1 MADTS
6 DPLVIEASKNEAAN
20 SFIMSPMIEKGSTVL
35 VTGVNGFIASHVAD
49 QLLQAGYQVRGTVR
63 SQDKANWLYALF
75 DSIYAKG
82 KFEAVTV
89 PDMVADGAFDDA
101 VQGVSGIVHLASV
114 VTFSDKFDEVVPPTV
129 KGALNVLTS
138 ASKESGV
145 KSVVYTSS
153 STAALTPV
161 PNKKIV
167 ITADSWNEAAVNAAQ
182 NDPNVDPYSVYAASK
197 TEGERAIWKAVGQ
210 TKPPF
215 QVAALLPNANFG
227 RVLQLGGEMSAST
240 GAWPAQLFTGD
251 VGKLNPMDLP
261 PQWFVDVQD
270 DARLHVAALIDPSC
284 NGKRIFAFAKPYTC
298 NEILAIFRKA
308 YPDRKFMDDR
318 DMGEDLSEIP
328 TKFAEELLRKHYGK
342 GWTSLEESVKAGVAN
357 LA

>member
-1 MADTS
+1 MADPS
-6 DPLVIEASKNEAAN
+6 DPLVIEASKNEPAH
-20 SFIMSPMIEKGSTVL
+20 SIMSATIEKGSTVL

-49 QLLQAGYQVRGTVR
+49 QLLQAGYKVRGTVR
-63 SQDKANWLYALF
+63 SLSKADYLYKIF
-75 DSIYAKG
+75 DPKFGEG

-89 PDMVADGAFDDA
+89 PDMVGDAAFDDA
-101 VQGVSGIVHLASV
+101 VRGVSGIVHLASV

-153 STAALTPV
+153 STAALTPE

-167 ITADSWNEAAVNAAQ
+167 ITSDSWNDAAVNAAR

-197 TEGERAIWKAVGQ
+197 TEGERAIWKAVEQ

-215 QVAALLPNANFG
+215 QVAAVLPNANFG
-227 RVLQLGGEMSAST
+227 AVLQPGGEMSAST
-240 GAWPAQLFTGD
+240 GAWPAQLFTGKT
-251 VGKLNPMDLP
+251 GILNPMDLP

-308 YPDRKFMDDR
+308 YPDRKFMEDR
-318 DMGEDLSEIP
+318 DMGEDLSTVPSEE
-328 TKFAEELLRKHYGK
+328 AEALLKKHYGK
-342 GWTSLEESVKAGVAN
+342 GWTSLEESVMAGVAN